1 MLLLSLLKRCESER
15 KTWVWIYRHRCE
27 TGVGGGCVK
36 RRKCPYAARSELDSS
51 LVHFPFLVS
60 TWTVQIGSGKWISAA
75 WHGGVGGC
83 ECGMRCVNHECRGH
97 HIYTTTT
104 LHVPLCGPHYLPPKP
119 NQGIRCWW
127 VYCIWLP

>member
-1 MLLLSLLKRCESER
+1 MPKFVDQASNSDKNTVSERQIQLNTVDPVEEKAKQTNPEAQNPNLNTSDLWRGLLKRCESER

-60 TWTVQIGSGKWISAA
+60 TWTVQIGSGK
-75 WHGGVGGC
+75 
-83 ECGMRCVNHECRGH
+83 
-97 HIYTTTT
+97 
-104 LHVPLCGPHYLPPKP
+104 
-119 NQGIRCWW
+119 
-127 VYCIWLP
+127 